1 MRRTL
6 ACACAALAALTIVP
20 TANAH
25 KQTTIDVDETPGP
38 LDIVYARLRHPE
50 GRIAVR
56 IGTYE
61 AWDDGVLERSQTNE
75 RRFVAVEFDT
85 RQDDGAQVERRVVV
99 TTEGGELV
107 ARMYGPGGGDPMEE
121 PLAEVDVRRPEGH
134 SVNVS
139 FPARLLGR
147 KTTSYEWWAVTS
159 FEAPGDAD
167 CPKPEGPYDGG
178 YGQCSDFTAA
188 AREKNPR

>member
-6 ACACAALAALTIVP
+6 ALACAALSALTISPAVH
-20 TANAH
+20 AH
-25 KQTTIDVDETPGP
+25 TRTTIDVDETPGP
-38 LDIVYARLRHPE
+38 LDIVYARLKHRE

-61 AWDDGVLERSQTNE
+61 AWDDDVLQRSQTNE
-75 RRFVAVEFDT
+75 RRFVAVELDT
-85 RQDDGAQVERRVVV
+85 RQDDAAQIERRVVV
-99 TTEGGELV
+99 TTEDGELV
-107 ARMYGPGGGDPMEE
+107 ARMYGPGAGDPMGE
-121 PLAEVDVRRPEGH
+121 PLAEVGVRRPEGH

-147 KTTSYEWWAVTS
+147 KTKAFEWWAVTS
-159 FEAPGDAD
+159 FEAPGDSE

-188 AREKNPR
+188 AREKR